1 MHCANADR
9 LHSPR
14 CCSPLPVA
22 TVRACGTGISDCVTI
37 PATEA
42 TLTAPVYID
51 DDGGYIRY
59 TEALASDG
67 TTGHATFTYNAPR
80 SAHYCVRLRY
90 NSTGLAYNPLN
101 LYPFSLAVNANA
113 GIVIIPPHTLTD
125 ALTVPVS
132 VRLTAGT
139 NTLEVAQHSQS
150 GAPALASVLV
160 CPA

>member
-14 CCSPLPVA
+14 CCCPLPVA

-59 TEALASDG
+59 PEAQSNR
-67 TTGHATFTYNAPR
+67 TTGSATFTHNARR

-90 NSTGLAYNPLN
+90 NSSGLTDHPVSR
-101 LYPFSLAVNANA
+101 YPFHLYVNGNA
-113 GIVIIPPHTLTD
+113 GVSIGTPHTTTD
-125 ALTVPVS
+125 ALTMPVS
-132 VRLTAGT
+132 VRLTAGPNALLVT
-139 NTLEVAQHSQS
+139 QESQF